1 MNICYPKLFKH
12 LRRDK
17 SHAYAQT
24 ANDNNNKNSNRV
36 CEDFLNI

>member
-1 MNICYPKLFKH
+1 MNICYSKLFKH

-17 SHAYAQT
+17 SYAYVQT
-24 ANDNNNKNSNRV
+24 ANDNNKNSNRV